1 MPSHLVIG
9 YPKSFLQKAGLL
21 DSGLGGSEGD
31 IKVGSDSDV
40 SEEPDGD
47 NLSEDQVIA
56 DKITPKRTPNR
67 APTKSPTKIKTPSK
81 PPSTI
86 DLSSVAKGLDQ
97 LEDFEDE
104 MRIITVVREAV
115 LVRGFAPSRF
125 QDVLAIQ
132 VTLPPGIVLS
142 SVRITIDEE
151 DPIQGVVTVDEDP
164 TLIVGEKRVKKI
176 WRSLNDKLAYDLEA
190 LFDKE
195 AKDKFA
201 VEGTTPSHGRLVQ
214 SFSWPNGLKSQ
225 LNPVD
230 PYALGLREVPTRV
243 GDTLFETKTVKL
255 AADSK
260 LAVPATVLTA
270 FFFVEKP
277 QQVNNSAGNGLSL
290 GDISSEEE
298 DDDSVSPRN
307 RKRSR
312 GHQRNSRGGESGN
325 SVPMD
330 D

>member
-1 MPSHLVIG
+1 MPSHHVIG
-9 YPKSFLQKAGLL
+9 YPKSFSQKAGLL

-56 DKITPKRTPNR
+56 DKSTPKRTPKKT
-67 APTKSPTKIKTPSK
+67 PTKTPTKIKTPSK

-104 MRIITVVREAV
+104 MRIITVVRESV
-115 LVRGFAPSRF
+115 LVREFAPSRF

-201 VEGTTPSHGRLVQ
+201 VEGTTPSHGRLMQ
-214 SFSWPNGLKSQ
+214 SFS
-225 LNPVD
+225 
-230 PYALGLREVPTRV
+230 
-243 GDTLFETKTVKL
+243 
-255 AADSK
+255 
-260 LAVPATVLTA
+260 
-270 FFFVEKP
+270 
-277 QQVNNSAGNGLSL
+277 
-290 GDISSEEE
+290 
-298 DDDSVSPRN
+298 
-307 RKRSR
+307 
-312 GHQRNSRGGESGN
+312 
-325 SVPMD
+325 
-330 D
+330 